1 LVMGK
6 GKGIVYIVEIKIRL
20 FAVDNLASV
29 STIYRAIQETT
40 YNSTVAFVN
49 AMKGAKAIIGGIKGE
64 LESHQ
69 LKTRIAKTTGSTI
82 LIAGAIGAWF
92 TFGVAAVIAGAVGGA
107 IGLGTDITEWVVSDQ
122 HNTKIQSAM
131 NDMKEFQFDFQTKY
145 DSMQKFTMT
154 MSKKFDVDVP
164 MFMGIM
170 KSIPRVPSH
179 LEKLYSTF
187 KSFDQTFAMF
197 QALKSGKSIQHVGT
211 AFTNGPGMQMM
222 VGQLRI
228 NLGTQAAINPRF
240 ESWMGMAG
248 GNLQTFIPAV
258 GPIMKIVEIIMTW
271 IKENPTIDHAQKAI
285 DQLNE
290 GIPQLEGFA
299 KDIKPVGKRN
309 LIRALNMAPEMV
321 SQKTMRRLKIVL
333 TKRNTMSAKS
343 AAREVRLAVRT
354 AGKVF

>member
-1 LVMGK
+1 
-6 GKGIVYIVEIKIRL
+6 
-20 FAVDNLASV
+20 
-29 STIYRAIQETT
+29 
-40 YNSTVAFVN
+40 
-49 AMKGAKAIIGGIKGE
+49 
-64 LESHQ
+64 
-69 LKTRIAKTTGSTI
+69 
-82 LIAGAIGAWF
+82 
-92 TFGVAAVIAGAVGGA
+92 
-107 IGLGTDITEWVVSDQ
+107 
-122 HNTKIQSAM
+122 
-131 NDMKEFQFDFQTKY
+131 
-145 DSMQKFTMT
+145 
-154 MSKKFDVDVP
+154 
-164 MFMGIM
+164 
-170 KSIPRVPSH
+170 
-179 LEKLYSTF
+179 
-187 KSFDQTFAMF
+187 MF
-197 QALKSGKSIQHVGT
+197 QALKSGKSIQHLGT

-240 ESWMGMAG
+240 EGWMGMAG

-258 GPIMKIVEIIMTW
+258 GPIMKIVDIIMTW

-343 AAREVRLAVRT
+343 SAREVRLAVRT